1 MHGGL
6 APYLD
11 ICILARTHLPTCAL
25 NQDKIIVKSQISH
38 DIGYMW
44 NLKKKSNI
52 KNLFTKKKLSHL
64 SINNLRYADDITLVA
79 EGKTELK
86 SLLMKVREERRKAG
100 LKLNIQKTKI
110 MAFSSITS
118 QPIDGETMETVRY
131 FIFLGSKNDCRWR
144 LQP

>member
-44 NLKKKSNI
+44 NLKKKQYKELI
-52 KNLFTKKKLSHL
+52 YKKEIESPQ
-64 SINNLRYADDITLVA
+64 Y
-79 EGKTELK
+79 
-86 SLLMKVREERRKAG
+86 
-100 LKLNIQKTKI
+100 Q
-110 MAFSSITS
+110 
-118 QPIDGETMETVRY
+118 
-131 FIFLGSKNDCRWR
+131 
-144 LQP
+144 